1 MPTDR
6 HRLTDKQ
13 ALGALGAYLIFRA
26 VTQRVGI
33 ALLGTLLRRAPW
45 AIPLLHNSLL
55 TMIAAGTKIRHRPA
69 MIVAT
74 GAASVA
80 QALVAGLVLYWAG
93 RRFGVRLAEMAEQSK
108 SIWKSV
114 WNPQQVLRAHRW
126 LEKWGV
132 LTVIV
137 ARGFIEW
144 MIVPVVLVAGS
155 SRMHKAK
162 FVSSY
167 LAGSALFAGLT
178 LWAGGLAGNQWPW
191 LPHRIESLSRW
202 ILIVGLGLLA
212 LFAIAALGA
221 SRVDKRDDQPASST
235 TTPSQPS
242 SENTP
247 PTS

>member
-1 MPTDR
+1 
-6 HRLTDKQ
+6 
-13 ALGALGAYLIFRA
+13 
-26 VTQRVGI
+26 
-33 ALLGTLLRRAPW
+33 
-45 AIPLLHNSLL
+45 
-55 TMIAAGTKIRHRPA
+55 MIATGTKIRNSPS
-69 MIVAT
+69 MIAAT
-74 GAASVA
+74 AAASVA
-80 QALVAGLVLYWAG
+80 QALVAGLILYWAG

-108 SIWKSV
+108 SFWKSV

-126 LEKWGV
+126 LDKWGV

-137 ARGFIEW
+137 ARGFVEW
-144 MIVPVVLVAGS
+144 MIVPVLLVAGS

-167 LAGSALFAGLT
+167 LAGSVLFAGLT
-178 LWAGGLAGNQWPW
+178 LWAGGLAGNQWTW

-202 ILIVGLGLLA
+202 VLIVGLGLLV
-212 LFAIAALGA
+212 LFAVAAIGA
-221 SRVDKRDDQPASST
+221 SRVDTKRHDQPASST